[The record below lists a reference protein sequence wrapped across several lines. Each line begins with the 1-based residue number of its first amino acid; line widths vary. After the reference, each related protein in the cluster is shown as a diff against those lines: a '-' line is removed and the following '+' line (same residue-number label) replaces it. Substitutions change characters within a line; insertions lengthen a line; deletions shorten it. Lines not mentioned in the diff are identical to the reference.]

1 MKMNYAKFLFLLK
14 KINFFNDFVNEEVPS
29 IYDER
34 VQLL

>member
-14 KINFFNDFVNEEVPS
+14 INFFNDFVNEELPS